1 MERAKLLIIVFL
13 GVLTFLFECPTGS
26 VAARICPLRA
36 EPVYPAQENGILR
49 CACVRPFFGKNCRY
63 KQQNGT
69 IALNATR
76 LTKES
81 VLMKWKENAE
91 PNEGR
96 RYLISVRKVEF
107 KLSTVK
113 LHKWQKASIE
123 YMEPNNTLFK
133 SQQETESSDD
143 LSAKEM
149 YTDYTAVLRLPGTS
163 SYEVKITTL
172 SDAGT
177 AGNHVGSTSAIFDA
191 SDAFVNGTML
201 GISEKMDQFKN
212 YLFESF
218 EDGCALKGM
227 VIGVVVG
234 TLATLIIITMVYV
247 LSRY

>member
-1 MERAKLLIIVFL
+1 
-13 GVLTFLFECPTGS
+13 
-26 VAARICPLRA
+26 
-36 EPVYPAQENGILR
+36 
-49 CACVRPFFGKNCRY
+49 
-63 KQQNGT
+63 
-69 IALNATR
+69 
-76 LTKES
+76 
-81 VLMKWKENAE
+81 
-91 PNEGR
+91 
-96 RYLISVRKVEF
+96 
-107 KLSTVK
+107 
-113 LHKWQKASIE
+113 
-123 YMEPNNTLFK
+123 MEPNNTLFK
-133 SQQETESSDD
+133 SQPETESSDD

-227 VIGVVVG
+227 VIGVIVG